1 MTPYPLDIGIAADA
15 SKMLAMSGDKS
26 LGVANFVPFL
36 PWQALNQIGTGF
48 MGEEA
53 KFREDKLRAE
63 IAALKQELAAVKQEK
78 AKLEILLGTLTERRN
93 SEVYQ
98 MQIEIDQNKRS
109 HQVAAII
116 QTDYFQQLL
125 AEVEMLRS

>member
-36 PWQALNQIGTGF
+36 PWQALNQIVTGF

-53 KFREDKLRAE
+53 KFREDKLRAI